1 MRSTLLLSIVGFFTV
16 AANAASINKRTISS
30 EVQVCIDQLNLVG
43 PKMDNLQAYLNTFDT
58 GETEYNLATDLKIHT
73 FKREVNTA
81 LETSGIACC
90 DVSSP
95 VFTDEEAPALLSI
108 YQGITPKVQEYTQS
122 YIAKYP
128 IIYEIPF
135 YLIVYMLD
143 FKNATQFSD
152 TLGGCLVSRSP
163 SAQSD
168 AFTAEMNLIRAAYDE
183 AHTVYS
189 NIPEA

>member
-43 PKMDNLQAYLNTFDT
+43 PKMDNLQAFLNTFDT
-58 GETEYNLATDLKIHT
+58 GETEYNMATGLKVYD
-73 FKREVNTA
+73 FKKIVNAA

-90 DVSSP
+90 AVSSP

-108 YQGITPKVQEYTQS
+108 YQGITPRVQEYTQS

-128 IIYEIPF
+128 SFIEIPLMSSIYKAHF
-135 YLIVYMLD
+135 MYA
-143 FKNATQFSD
+143 NEFSD